1 MIGLFA
7 FDKLSSVSTSV
18 YATVHVQPWCV
29 PTWGAGSGKP
39 HVLAELTTADLH
51 FRATLTPHLTCHT

>member
-18 YATVHVQPWCV
+18 YAAVHVQPWCV
-29 PTWGAGSGKP
+29 PTWGSGSGKP

-51 FRATLTPHLTCHT
+51 FRATLRHT